1 MGVRNSARRGV
12 GSGSMRRRHLM
23 PVCTAVGLLI
33 AMLPALLPVSS
44 ANAATATLTVTS
56 PTQNQILSSGS
67 VTVTGTSTLAGT
79 IKVTF
84 DSQNPAVTAS
94 TSGTAP
100 NVTWSATKSLA
111 DGTHTAVADLSGGG
125 NSGTSPTRTFKVD
138 TTNPTISITSPTSP
152 ATTSDTTP
160 TISGTV
166 GDANLDTVKIN
177 GTGPGGATFGPT
189 LATVTGGTSWSVD
202 TPTLSEGSWSI
213 TATATDL
220 ATPTAHSTTS
230 SAATVVVDTTNP
242 TVAITSPAD
251 GSSTSDDTPTIS
263 GTVSDLNLQKVEVSG
278 TGPGGA
284 TYGPTQATVTGGT
297 TWSLDT
303 TSLVDGSWTF
313 TAKATD
319 KAGNNTTTTAVTIT
333 VDAPPNTTIDSGPG
347 STTDGTADFTFSSN
361 DAAATFECKL
371 DGPGAT
377 TGSFSTCTSPKS
389 YPGLADGSYTFS
401 VRATDASNNTD
412 ASPDTKTFTV
422 DNTAPNTTI
431 LTGPGNTF
439 GGTAAFTFSSNEAG
453 STFECKLDGPGATTG
468 TFTACTSPKSYPG
481 LVDGGSYTFS
491 VRATDTAGNTDASPA
506 TQAFTVVIDVTAP
519 DTTIDSG
526 PGATNDGIADFTF
539 SANEAGST
547 FKCKLD
553 GPGATTG
560 TFAPCTQGGNPTGT
574 KSYTGLAEG
583 SYTFSVQATDV
594 AGNTDASPA
603 TTTFTVD
610 KTPPNTTI
618 DTGPGTTNDGIA
630 DFTFSSTEPTGA
642 TFECKL
648 DGPGIFITGTYS
660 ACTSPK
666 SYPGLADGDYTFSV
680 RATDT
685 AGNTDASSA
694 TQAFTVDATAPDTT
708 INSGPG
714 NITDG
719 IADFTFSSEAG
730 ATFECKLDGPGAAT
744 GTFASCT
751 SPQSYPS
758 LAEGDYTF
766 SVRAT
771 DTAGNTDATPDTK
784 TFTVDTTAPDT
795 TIDAGPGSTTD
806 GTADFSF
813 SSSEPTDATFECKLD
828 GPGATTGSFEACNSG
843 SKSYPSLADGD
854 YTFSVQATDA
864 AGNTDATPDTKT
876 FTVDNTF
883 PETTID
889 NGPGSTADGT
899 ADFAFSSDDATATF
913 ECKLDGPG
921 AATGTFASC
930 TSPQSYS
937 SLADGDYTFSVQ
949 ATDTANNTDATPDTK
964 AFTVDNTA
972 PDTTIDSGPGSTTDG
987 TADFAFSSN
996 EAGSTFEC
1004 KLDGPGATTGSFASC
1019 TSPQSYPSL
1028 ADGDYTF
1035 SVKATDTAGNTD
1047 ASPDTKAFTVDNTFP
1062 ETTIDSGP
1070 GSTAD
1075 GTADFAFS
1083 SDDATAT
1090 FECKLDGPGAATGTF
1105 ASCTS
1110 PQSYPSLADGDYT
1123 FSVQATDPAN
1133 NTDATPDTKAFTV
1146 DNTAPT
1152 TTIDS
1157 GPGSTADGTADFA
1170 FSSNEAGS
1178 TFECKLDGPGAT
1190 TGTFDS
1196 CTSPQSYPGLADGS
1210 YTFSVRATDTS
1221 NNTDASPAT
1230 QAFTVDNTAPDTTI
1244 DTGPGS
1250 TTDGT
1255 ADFTFSSNEAGT
1267 FECKLDG
1274 PGATTGTFATCTS
1287 PKSYPSLADG
1297 NYTFSVRAKDTAGN
1311 TDASPATQAFAVDN
1325 SAPNTTIDS
1334 GPGSTSDGIAD
1345 FAFSSN
1351 EAGST
1356 FQCQLVGPGHAA
1368 GFSTCTSPQSYS
1380 SLADGSYTF
1389 SVRATDTSNNT
1400 DASPATQA
1408 FTVDNTAPDTTI
1420 NSGPGTTSDGTAD
1433 FTFSS
1438 NEPGTFECK
1447 LDGPGAAT
1455 GTFTTCAS
1463 PKSYAGLTDGSYT
1476 FSVQAIDAA
1485 NNPDA
1490 SPATNAFTVTVAPPI
1505 TTTCNGRTA
1514 TIEGTDA
1521 AQEIDGTP
1529 GSDVIVGLG
1538 GNDIIY
1544 AGGGNDVICGGTGD
1558 DKIYG
1563 EDGNDSLLGEAG
1575 NDYFDGGTGA
1585 DKISG
1590 GDGTNDR
1597 INYAEHTTSVLV
1609 TIGNG
1614 KADDGNYTDGPST
1627 ARDDVFSN
1635 VEGVT
1640 GGPGNDKL
1648 IGTDAANTLDGA
1660 GGDDTLQGLGGNDTL
1675 VGNAGGDFLYGG
1687 YGRDSVIGGTG
1698 VDALYGEADGDY
1710 LYAQDN
1716 TKDARIDGGTGTDK
1730 AYRDS
1735 IDPAPISVP

>member
-278 TGPGGA
+278 TGPGAA

-319 KAGNNTTTTAVTIT
+319 KAGNNTTSTAVTIT

-347 STTDGTADFTFSSN
+347 STADGTADFTFSSN
-361 DAAATFECKL
+361 DAAATFACKL

-377 TGSFSTCTSPKS
+377 TGSYSACNSGSKS
-389 YPGLADGSYTFS
+389 YPGLVDGNYTFSVRATDTSNNTDASPATQAFTVDNTAPTTTIDTGPGITADGTADFTFSSNEAGATFACKLDGPGATTGSYSACNSGSKSYPGLVDGNYTFSVRATDTAGNTDATPATNAFTVVVDSIPPETTIDSGPGSTTDGIADFTFSSNEAGSTFRCELVGPGHAAGFTPCTQGGNPTGTKSYTGLADGSYTFS
-401 VRATDASNNTD
+401 VRATDLAGNID
-412 ASPDTKTFTV
+412 ASPATQAFTV
-422 DNTAPNTTI
+422 DTVAPTTTI
-431 LTGPGNTF
+431 DTGPGSTTD
-439 GGTAAFTFSSNEAG
+439 GIADFTFSSNEAG
-453 STFECKLDGPGATTG
+453 STFECKLDGPG
-468 TFTACTSPKSYPG
+468 
-481 LVDGGSYTFS
+481 
-491 VRATDTAGNTDASPA
+491 
-506 TQAFTVVIDVTAP
+506 
-519 DTTIDSG
+519 
-526 PGATNDGIADFTF
+526 
-539 SANEAGST
+539 
-547 FKCKLD
+547 
-553 GPGATTG
+553 
-560 TFAPCTQGGNPTGT
+560 
-574 KSYTGLAEG
+574 
-583 SYTFSVQATDV
+583 
-594 AGNTDASPA
+594 
-603 TTTFTVD
+603 
-610 KTPPNTTI
+610 
-618 DTGPGTTNDGIA
+618 
-630 DFTFSSTEPTGA
+630 
-642 TFECKL
+642 
-648 DGPGIFITGTYS
+648 IFVTGTYS

-680 RATDT
+680 RATDA
-685 AGNTDASSA
+685 AGNTDATPAS
-694 TQAFTVDATAPDTT
+694 QAFSLDNTAPITT
-708 INSGPG
+708 IDSGPAG
-714 NITDG
+714 ATSSTT
-719 IADFTFSSEAG
+719 ADFTFSSNESG
-730 ATFECKLDGPGAAT
+730 STFECKLDGPGTAT

-795 TIDAGPGSTTD
+795 TIDSGPGATND
-806 GTADFSF
+806 RTADYTF

-828 GPGATTGSFEACNSG
+828 GPGTATGTFTSCTSPQ
-843 SKSYPSLADGD
+843 SYSSLADGD

-864 AGNTDATPDTKT
+864 AGNTDATPDTDN
-876 FTVDNTF
+876 FTVD
-883 PETTID
+883 
-889 NGPGSTADGT
+889 G
-899 ADFAFSSDDATATF
+899 
-913 ECKLDGPG
+913 
-921 AATGTFASC
+921 
-930 TSPQSYS
+930 
-937 SLADGDYTFSVQ
+937 
-949 ATDTANNTDATPDTK
+949 
-964 AFTVDNTA
+964 TA
-972 PDTTIDSGPGSTTDG
+972 PDTSIDSGPGDTTDL
-987 TADFAFSSN
+987 S
-996 EAGSTFEC
+996 
-1004 KLDGPGATTGSFASC
+1004 
-1019 TSPQSYPSL
+1019 
-1028 ADGDYTF
+1028 
-1035 SVKATDTAGNTD
+1035 
-1047 ASPDTKAFTVDNTFP
+1047 
-1062 ETTIDSGP
+1062 
-1070 GSTAD
+1070 
-1075 GTADFAFS
+1075 
-1083 SDDATAT
+1083 
-1090 FECKLDGPGAATGTF
+1090 
-1105 ASCTS
+1105 
-1110 PQSYPSLADGDYT
+1110 
-1123 FSVQATDPAN
+1123 
-1133 NTDATPDTKAFTV
+1133 
-1146 DNTAPT
+1146 
-1152 TTIDS
+1152 
-1157 GPGSTADGTADFA
+1157 
-1170 FSSNEAGS
+1170 
-1178 TFECKLDGPGAT
+1178 
-1190 TGTFDS
+1190 
-1196 CTSPQSYPGLADGS
+1196 
-1210 YTFSVRATDTS
+1210 
-1221 NNTDASPAT
+1221 
-1230 QAFTVDNTAPDTTI
+1230 
-1244 DTGPGS
+1244 
-1250 TTDGT
+1250 
-1255 ADFTFSSNEAGT
+1255 ADFTFSSEAGAT
-1267 FECKLDG
+1267 FECEL
-1274 PGATTGTFATCTS
+1274 T
-1287 PKSYPSLADG
+1287 
-1297 NYTFSVRAKDTAGN
+1297 
-1311 TDASPATQAFAVDN
+1311 
-1325 SAPNTTIDS
+1325 
-1334 GPGSTSDGIAD
+1334 
-1345 FAFSSN
+1345 
-1351 EAGST
+1351 
-1356 FQCQLVGPGHAA
+1356 GPGHAA

-1389 SVRATDTSNNT
+1389 SVRASDTAGNT

-1408 FTVDNTAPDTTI
+1408 FTVDNTPPVTSLD
-1420 NSGPGTTSDGTAD
+1420 SGPGSTGDAIAD

-1438 NEPGTFECK
+1438 NEPGGTFECK
-1447 LDGPGAAT
+1447 LDGPGATT
-1455 GTFTTCAS
+1455 GTFTTCTS
-1463 PKSYAGLTDGSYT
+1463 PKSYPGLANGDYT
-1476 FSVQAIDAA
+1476 FSVRAIDAA
-1485 NNPDA
+1485 NHTGN
-1490 SPATNAFTVTVAPPI
+1490 TVTTPTFSVLFV
-1505 TTTCNGRTA
+1505 TGVCNGRNVTLAGA
-1514 TIEGTDA
+1514 TDGPDTLVGSPDA
-1521 AQEIDGTP
+1521 DVIDGK
-1529 GSDVIVGLG
+1529 G
-1538 GNDIIY
+1538 GNDIIE
-1544 AGGGNDVICGGTGD
+1544 GLGGNDVICGGTGD
-1558 DKIYG
+1558 DKMYG
-1563 EDGNDSLLGEAG
+1563 EDGNDSLIGDAG
-1575 NDYFDGGTGA
+1575 NDFFTGGYGA
-1585 DKISG
+1585 DRFSG

-1597 INYAEHTTSVLV
+1597 VSYSDPAHTTSVLV

-1614 KADDGNYTDGPST
+1614 KSDDGSYVDGPST
-1627 ARDDVFSN
+1627 ARDEVFSN
-1635 VEGVT
+1635 VEGVI
-1640 GGPGNDKL
+1640 GGPGNDHL
-1648 IGTDAANTLDGA
+1648 IGTDAANSLDGA

-1675 VGNAGGDFLYGG
+1675 VGGSSGDFLYGG

-1698 VDALYGEADGDY
+1698 VDALYGEGDGDY